1 MSRKAFE
8 AIYDDRGQK
17 SKRNDIMNQFKARQS
32 MISTPNT
39 KTDNKIVNRRF
50 PKNNSIEE
58 FGKLAK
64 KAAILNK
71 NAPIQI
77 NNPKNKQNKQNMQ
90 EIRSMF
96 FSPKLSQ
103 CRSANF
109 MLFEDNFKN
118 IVNNGKGDSFAQ
130 SQKKKSKGINDC
142 SKLSANL
149 SKGWEGFRILD
160 ESKKKSKNLHS
171 NTMKVSFSN
180 KSLAQKVK
188 KNWKDGEAPKLKKF
202 DSLS

>member
-1 MSRKAFE
+1 MSKKAFE
-8 AIYDDRGQK
+8 AVHDDRVQK
-17 SKRNDIMNQFKARQS
+17 TKRNDIMNQFKARQS

-39 KTDNKIVNRRF
+39 KNDIKNANRRF

-64 KAAILNK
+64 KASILNK
-71 NAPIQI
+71 NASIQI

-109 MLFEDNFKN
+109 MLCEDNFKN
-118 IVNNGKGDSFAQ
+118 IVSNGKCDSFAQ
-130 SQKKKSKGINDC
+130 SQKKKSKGLNDC
-142 SKLSANL
+142 SKQSANL
-149 SKGWEGFRILD
+149 SKGWDGFKILD

-180 KSLAQKVK
+180 KSLVKKVK
-188 KNWKDGEAPKLKKF
+188 SPWKPDEVPRLKKYF
-202 DSLS
+202 EYS